1 MGINTE
7 RDIAANL
14 QIGPTDQGMVRLY
27 VEAEGIEVP
36 MDFSP
41 DEAEEIAR
49 EILAAVQAARS
60 QDSRSGGQPRG
71 RKRR

>member
-7 RDIAANL
+7 RDITANL

-27 VEAEGIEVP
+27 VEAESAEIP

-41 DEAEEIAR
+41 EEAEEIAR
-49 EILAAVQAARS
+49 EILAAVQVART
-60 QDSRSGGQPRG
+60 QGSRGGGRSRG
-71 RKRR
+71 PKRR

>member
-7 RDIAANL
+7 RDIESNL

-27 VEAEGIEVP
+27 VESQGAEIP

-41 DEAEEIAR
+41 DEADEIAA
-49 EILAAVQAARS
+49 EIVAAAKAARLMS
-60 QDSRSGGQPRG
+60 S
-71 RKRR
+71 